1 MLQAL
6 LTLLGAAGFSP
17 TPAPLLGLQHGP
29 HGHFNVTL
37 GGKPWLSGGEV
48 RVGAFCSSCSGANAL
63 TSSTPPVTSSGRDA
77 IGEYVETRY
86 TWAGQTGSPVIETAF
101 RYYARENGTI
111 VFEQRFPKAV
121 PLGDLRMAPKAMPL
135 GGRNGAQ
142 PAASEGAATLFP
154 GFARNDGRPS
164 DGLACAAY
172 HGVFPQLKG
181 CTVAT
186 YAASHQVRLTR
197 LQP

>member
-63 TSSTPPVTSSGRDA
+63 TSSTPPVTSNGRDA

-101 RYYARENGTI
+101 RYYAHENGTI

-121 PLGDLRMAPKAMPL
+121 PLGDLRNDAHPT
-135 GGRNGAQ
+135 
-142 PAASEGAATLFP
+142 ASEGAATLFP

-197 LQP
+197 LQL

>member
-1 MLQAL
+1 M
-6 LTLLGAAGFSP
+6 
-17 TPAPLLGLQHGP
+17 
-29 HGHFNVTL
+29 
-37 GGKPWLSGGEV
+37 
-48 RVGAFCSSCSGANAL
+48 
-63 TSSTPPVTSSGRDA
+63 
-77 IGEYVETRY
+77 ETRY

-101 RYYARENGTI
+101 RYYAHENGTI

-121 PLGDLRMAPKAMPL
+121 PLGDLRMAPNC
-135 GGRNGAQ
+135 NGAQ

-154 GFARNDGRPS
+154 GFACNDGQPS